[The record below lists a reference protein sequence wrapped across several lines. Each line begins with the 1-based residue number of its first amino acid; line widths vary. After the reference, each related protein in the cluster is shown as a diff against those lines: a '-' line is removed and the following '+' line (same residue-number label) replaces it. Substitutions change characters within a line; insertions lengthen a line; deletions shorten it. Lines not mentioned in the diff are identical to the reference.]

1 MIEGL
6 FRPQHLLVILVVVV
20 FVFGGKKLPE
30 VGKGLGEGIK
40 NFRESFKHGAS
51 GETDKSDL
59 SRVEKS

>member
-6 FRPQHLLVILVVVV
+6 FRPQHLLVILIVVV

-40 NFRESFKHGAS
+40 NFRDSFRQGAS
-51 GETDKSDL
+51 GDSEKTNVTP
-59 SRVEKS
+59 VEKS